1 MHGIGEC
8 QFKGYADKWEM
19 CSVVGH
25 TKSKLKQ
32 VTNELHAEYHR
43 KVSKNV
49 TDGHEKSDEKMKR
62 VMKTLQKLPKSSKA
76 MFLY

>member
-25 TKSKLKQ
+25 TKSELKQ

-49 TDGHEKSDEKMKR
+49 TDGHEKSDEKDEE
-62 VMKTLQKLPKSSKA
+62 S
-76 MFLY
+76 